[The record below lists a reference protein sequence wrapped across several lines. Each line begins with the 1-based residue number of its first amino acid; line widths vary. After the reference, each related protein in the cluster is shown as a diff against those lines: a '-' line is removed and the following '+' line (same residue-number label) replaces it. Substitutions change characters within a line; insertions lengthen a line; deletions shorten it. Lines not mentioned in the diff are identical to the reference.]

1 VSGWPFSSAE
11 LTAGLRRYFAEPAL
25 QVLGWR
31 EQPLPFAHH
40 SDRAAGRVRGLHVDY
55 AVDPSTL
62 SVECVLKEPQG
73 GTPAGLAGAGRREVG
88 LYRSLAPQLPMPVP
102 ALVAAHPAGD
112 WLVLETVEPEVAP
125 AQWSADHYHAGVRT
139 LAALHERF
147 WNLGDDL
154 AAYPWLGR
162 PVTSD
167 FEVHVHGAAQSLAAI
182 IRDQRP
188 GLLAGSTETLTALGQ
203 IISQADRVVE
213 PLRLAPH
220 SLLHGDFWPGNVA
233 LQSDGEMV
241 VYDWKLVSVG
251 PVQLDVVALLTSS
264 RWELG
269 ALPLAGSEILSLY
282 RQELAQ
288 RVHIGWSE
296 DEWALAWDHA
306 LLWRFVQTMLGWAAE
321 APPLVFEARAQAFV
335 DLWLE
340 PVLAAARRRLAPILA
355 F

>member
-1 VSGWPFSSAE
+1 VSAWPFSSAE

-25 QVLGWR
+25 QVRGWR
-31 EQPLPFAHH
+31 ERPLPFAHH

-55 AVDPSTL
+55 AAGPNDL

-88 LYRSLAPQLPMPVP
+88 LYRSLASQLPMPVP

-112 WLVLETVEPEVAP
+112 WLVLETVEAEVAP
-125 AQWSADHYHAGVRT
+125 AAWSADHYHAAIIALT
-139 LAALHERF
+139 ALHERF

-154 AAYPWLGR
+154 AAYPWLAR
-162 PVTSD
+162 PVAGD
-167 FEVHVHGAAQSLAAI
+167 FEVHVHGAARSLAAI

-188 GLLAGSTETLTALGQ
+188 ALLADSTETLTTLGQ

-220 SLLHGDFWPGNVA
+220 TLLHGDFWPGNVA
-233 LQSDGEMV
+233 LQTDGEMV
-241 VYDWKLVSVG
+241 VYGWKLVGVG
-251 PVQLDVVALLTSS
+251 PVQLDLVALVTSS

-269 ALPLAGSEILSLY
+269 ALPLDEAEILSLY

-288 RVHIGWSE
+288 RVQVSWLE
-296 DEWALAWDHA
+296 DEWALLWDHA
-306 LLWRFVQTMLGWAAE
+306 LLWRFVQTMLGWAADV
-321 APPLVFEARAQAFV
+321 PLPVFEARASAFANI
-335 DLWLE
+335 WLE
-340 PVLAAARRRLAPILA
+340 PVRAAAGRRLAPIFA